1 MSIFLL
7 TKVFK
12 KSKKTAPRN
21 VNVQKIDSESRK
33 QAGEERDPA
42 GLKFGIFRILNK
54 NEYFPYFLGRYI
66 APDSAGID
74 FVVQID
80 VIKYKESQRSTL
92 YFSIAANCQEIAF
105 WFIFGTPIP
114 TFKYSIKV
122 SYYRNFSYFWAKY
135 A

>member
-42 GLKFGIFRILNK
+42 GLKFGIFRI
-54 NEYFPYFLGRYI
+54 FPYFLGRYI
-66 APDSAGID
+66 APDPAGID
-74 FVVQID
+74 LVVQID

-105 WFIFGTPIP
+105 WSFLAPQYLHLNIQ
-114 TFKYSIKV
+114 
-122 SYYRNFSYFWAKY
+122 
-135 A
+135 